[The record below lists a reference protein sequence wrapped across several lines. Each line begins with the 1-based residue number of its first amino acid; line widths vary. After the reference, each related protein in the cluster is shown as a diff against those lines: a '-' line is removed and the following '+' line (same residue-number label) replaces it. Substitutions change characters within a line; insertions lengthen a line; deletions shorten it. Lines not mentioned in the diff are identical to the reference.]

1 MSDFS
6 CNVKENIKRLE
17 TSLNVERNFDILQ
30 REVIIAGRKAGF
42 FFIDGFVREDMA
54 EKLMQFF
61 YSLKESDIT
70 SLDIFLEKGMPY
82 TEVTRSGNV
91 DYVIT
96 QFLSGVSI
104 MTIDGF
110 DECLL
115 IDCRT
120 YPMRSVSEPWKDRVL
135 RGSRDGFVETLVSNA
150 ALLRRRIRDSRFSME
165 MYTVGE
171 RSRTDVAVC
180 YINDKVDKKLLERIE
195 NLISSI
201 EVEALT
207 MNIESLAEC
216 MFKGKWINPFP
227 KYKYSER
234 PDTAAAAL
242 FDGNIVIM
250 VDTSPAVMIIPT
262 NVFDIIEEADDFNF
276 SPMIGTYIRLSRFF
290 FTLLTVFLT
299 PVWLLLESNPQW
311 VPEWLKF
318 ITISEDITVPVIL
331 QLFILELA
339 VDGLKLAAVNTPGML
354 STPLSILA
362 GIVVGEYA
370 VESGW
375 FNSESLLYMAV
386 VTVGTYSQAS
396 FEMGYALKFIRI
408 VNLILVQFF
417 GRIGLLAGVIFAIV
431 LVCFNR
437 TISGKSY
444 IYPVIPFNS
453 QMFKRKILRVRLP
466 HKIKNN

>member
-1 MSDFS
+1 MY
-6 CNVKENIKRLE
+6 KRQGHYDE
-17 TSLNVERNFDILQ
+17 VE
-30 REVIIAGRKAGF
+30 KA
-42 FFIDGFVREDMA
+42 
-54 EKLMQFF
+54 
-61 YSLKESDIT
+61 
-70 SLDIFLEKGMPY
+70 
-82 TEVTRSGNV
+82 
-91 DYVIT
+91 
-96 QFLSGVSI
+96 FLSGQTVMI
-104 MTIDGF
+104 IDGF
-110 DECLL
+110 DECIL

-120 YPMRSVSEPWKDRVL
+120 YPMRSVTEPYKDKVL
-135 RGSRDGFVETLVSNA
+135 RGSRDGFVETLVCNA

-180 YINDKVDKKLLERIE
+180 YIDDKVDKKLLERIE

-318 ITISEDITVPVIL
+318 ITISEDITC
-331 QLFILELA
+331 
-339 VDGLKLAAVNTPGML
+339 
-354 STPLSILA
+354 
-362 GIVVGEYA
+362 
-370 VESGW
+370 
-375 FNSESLLYMAV
+375 LLY
-386 VTVGTYSQAS
+386 TSPS
-396 FEMGYALKFIRI
+396 PRD
-408 VNLILVQFF
+408 
-417 GRIGLLAGVIFAIV
+417 
-431 LVCFNR
+431 
-437 TISGKSY
+437 
-444 IYPVIPFNS
+444 
-453 QMFKRKILRVRLP
+453 
-466 HKIKNN
+466 

>member
-1 MSDFS
+1 MTDFTTNIDM
-6 CNVKENIKRLE
+6 NVRMMNEKLR
-17 TSLNVERNFDILQ
+17 VDRNFDILQ
-30 REVIIAGRKAGF
+30 RDVLIGGKRTHF
-42 FFIDGFVREDMA
+42 YFIDGFVQEETI
-54 EKLMQFF
+54 EKLVQFF
-61 YSLKESDIT
+61 YSLKESDIK
-70 SLDIFLEKGMPY
+70 DIDTFLEVGMPY
-82 TEVTRSGNV
+82 TEIEKNGHYDEVEKA
-91 DYVIT
+91 
-96 QFLSGVSI
+96 FLSGQTVMI
-104 MTIDGF
+104 IDGF
-110 DECLL
+110 DECIL

-120 YPMRSVSEPWKDRVL
+120 YPMRSVTEPYKDKVL
-135 RGSRDGFVETLVSNA
+135 RGSRDGFVETLVCNA

-180 YINDKVDKKLLERIE
+180 YIDDKVDKKLLERIE

-386 VTVGTYSQAS
+386 VTVGT
-396 FEMGYALKFIRI
+396 
-408 VNLILVQFF
+408 
-417 GRIGLLAGVIFAIV
+417 
-431 LVCFNR
+431 
-437 TISGKSY
+437 
-444 IYPVIPFNS
+444 
-453 QMFKRKILRVRLP
+453 
-466 HKIKNN
+466 

>member
-1 MSDFS
+1 M
-6 CNVKENIKRLE
+6 E
-17 TSLNVERNFDILQ
+17 
-30 REVIIAGRKAGF
+30 KA
-42 FFIDGFVREDMA
+42 
-54 EKLMQFF
+54 
-61 YSLKESDIT
+61 
-70 SLDIFLEKGMPY
+70 
-82 TEVTRSGNV
+82 
-91 DYVIT
+91 
-96 QFLSGVSI
+96 FLSGQTVMI
-104 MTIDGF
+104 IDGF
-110 DECLL
+110 DECIL

-120 YPMRSVSEPWKDRVL
+120 YPMRSVTEPYKDKVL
-135 RGSRDGFVETLVSNA
+135 RGSRDGFVETLVCNA

-180 YINDKVDKKLLERIE
+180 YIDDKVDKKLLERIE
-195 NLISSI
+195 NLIGSI

-396 FEMGYALKFIRI
+396 
-408 VNLILVQFF
+408 
-417 GRIGLLAGVIFAIV
+417 
-431 LVCFNR
+431 
-437 TISGKSY
+437 
-444 IYPVIPFNS
+444 
-453 QMFKRKILRVRLP
+453 LRWDM
-466 HKIKNN
+466 H

>member
-1 MSDFS
+1 
-6 CNVKENIKRLE
+6 
-17 TSLNVERNFDILQ
+17 
-30 REVIIAGRKAGF
+30 
-42 FFIDGFVREDMA
+42 
-54 EKLMQFF
+54 MQCGTF
-61 YSLKESDIT
+61 K
-70 SLDIFLEKGMPY
+70 KK
-82 TEVTRSGNV
+82 N
-91 DYVIT
+91 
-96 QFLSGVSI
+96 
-104 MTIDGF
+104 
-110 DECLL
+110 
-115 IDCRT
+115 
-120 YPMRSVSEPWKDRVL
+120 KD
-135 RGSRDGFVETLVSNA
+135 N
-150 ALLRRRIRDSRFSME
+150 RFSME

-180 YINDKVDKKLLERIE
+180 YIDDKVDKKLLQRIE

-318 ITISEDITVPVIL
+318 ITISEDITVR
-331 QLFILELA
+331 
-339 VDGLKLAAVNTPGML
+339 
-354 STPLSILA
+354 
-362 GIVVGEYA
+362 
-370 VESGW
+370 
-375 FNSESLLYMAV
+375 LYCSF
-386 VTVGTYSQAS
+386 YS
-396 FEMGYALKFIRI
+396 
-408 VNLILVQFF
+408 
-417 GRIGLLAGVIFAIV
+417 
-431 LVCFNR
+431 
-437 TISGKSY
+437 
-444 IYPVIPFNS
+444 
-453 QMFKRKILRVRLP
+453 
-466 HKIKNN
+466 